1 MPGKIYTRGKIQS
14 LGALLTAMHTDFKAA
29 GFKSILPAADAQ
41 LTLTSG
47 VGKFVLESDAAFNPV
62 QTKQAYRIFVETFT
76 SEGGT
81 SMRVAIASPEQIS
94 DTGAV
99 ASFPYEDTYWGSGA
113 SQVVATYQGE
123 YTMGQLGK
131 KFKPLAQREANG
143 STSPA
148 MPGLQRGDVFIARDG
163 VPGQNYD
170 TGSTMSYVLSVGDHG
185 VVFYVWEDTSDKAPL
200 YSFFAVQSPVNKD
213 TGDALVDLNSPIFCV
228 FDCDNTGIKKFVV
241 NEADTARPTVAV
253 AADQDTINSSAI
265 VNSAEQVAI
274 KRGNKYLVTFPNRI
288 NTDRYAYTEELD
300 MIAYTSADVI
310 GEEAMIPVR
319 IYGEASDRIYRA
331 MKANGPNNT
340 KMRLLVLVEGGGI
353 PSV

>member
-14 LGALLTAMHTDFKAA
+14 LGALLTAMHADFKAA
-29 GFKSILPAADAQ
+29 GFKSILPATETP
-41 LTLTSG
+41 LTLTAG

-62 QTKQAYRIFVETFT
+62 QAKQAYRILVETFT

-94 DTGAV
+94 NTGAV
-99 ASFPYEDTYWGSGA
+99 ASFPYVDTFYAGSL
-113 SQVVATYQGE
+113 TPEPYQGQF
-123 YTMGQLGK
+123 TMGQLGA
-131 KFKPLAQREANG
+131 KFNPSAFKDAP
-143 STSPA
+143 TSSAPPQ
-148 MPGLQRGDVFIARDG
+148 PGLKRGDVFIARDG
-163 VPGQNYD
+163 VRSQNYD
-170 TGSTMSYVLSVGDHG
+170 GGSTMSYVLSVSDHG

-213 TGDALVDLNSPIFCV
+213 TGEALVDLNSPIFCV
-228 FDCDNTGIKKFVV
+228 FDVDNTGIKKFVV

-253 AADQDTINSSAI
+253 AADQDTVNSSAI